1 LKELQGLC
9 HHVEILYANRKEIL
23 QAVCGVVLQEELT
36 HLKKEKHTLDRE
48 EQVKFIQKWKKDNE
62 LYLMDTFGIGDSTH
76 ECQFVRGVLFAPSSS
91 SHVVPLLQDVY
102 QADGAHSQFGKY
114 ILYLAYGTNANG
126 HMSAISFGLLFE
138 MRIRGIGRPSEH
150 FAKHFTRHSMHL
162 SRLS

>member
-1 LKELQGLC
+1 
-9 HHVEILYANRKEIL
+9 
-23 QAVCGVVLQEELT
+23 
-36 HLKKEKHTLDRE
+36 
-48 EQVKFIQKWKKDNE
+48 
-62 LYLMDTFGIGDSTH
+62 MDTFGMEDSTR

-91 SHVVPLLQDVY
+91 SHVIPLLQDVY

-150 FAKHFTRHSMHL
+150 FADRCGAAQTDTAQISARRNRRGSC
-162 SRLS
+162 RAA